1 MIELRD
7 KDTATAIGQIT
18 EEQLQFLVDQLE
30 EEYEEDTDYYLN
42 VATID
47 MLEQNGADP
56 GLVKLL
62 RDAMGG
68 REEMEI
74 QWSRRR

>member
-7 KDTATAIGQIT
+7 KDTGAPIGQIS
-18 EEQLQFLVDQLE
+18 EQQLRFLIDQLE
-30 EEYEEDTDYYLN
+30 EEFAEDTDYYIN

-56 GLVKLL
+56 ALVKLL
-62 RDAMGG
+62 RDAIGD
-68 REEMEI
+68 REDMEI
-74 QWSRRR
+74 QWSRRA